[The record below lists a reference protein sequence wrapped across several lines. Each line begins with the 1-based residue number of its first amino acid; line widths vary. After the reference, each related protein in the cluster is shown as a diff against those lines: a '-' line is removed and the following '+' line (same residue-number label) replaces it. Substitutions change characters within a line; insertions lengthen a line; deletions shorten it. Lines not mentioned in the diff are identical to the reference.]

1 MHNCVRELMG
11 TEKNKRHK
19 DWEKNQVPLISFPS
33 LSFWEVHKC
42 LIYAIKHIIK
52 KNPEKPKCILICVT
66 YHLHLSKH
74 QYMLID
80 NRVSPNV

>member
-52 KNPEKPKCILICVT
+52 KIQKNQNAYLYVLHITCIYQSTNIC
-66 YHLHLSKH
+66 
-74 QYMLID
+74 
-80 NRVSPNV
+80 